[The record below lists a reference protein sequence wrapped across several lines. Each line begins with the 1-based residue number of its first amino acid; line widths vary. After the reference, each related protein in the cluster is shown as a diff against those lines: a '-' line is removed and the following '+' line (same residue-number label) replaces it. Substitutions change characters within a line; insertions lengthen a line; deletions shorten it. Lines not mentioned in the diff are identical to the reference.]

1 MKLVFENPFFSAKVN
16 QGFEAL
22 SEKDSVYK
30 PVYCDIKWR
39 IYDT

>member
-1 MKLVFENPFFSAKVN
+1 MKFVFKNFFSAKVN

-22 SEKDSVYK
+22 SEKDSIYK